1 MRMEPLLF
9 PQACPHRHGP
19 TRRKTS
25 SKCPERS
32 GHLLC
37 LGLAHARGLRRPRAQ
52 LHRHASP
59 EEREHWRLAT
69 ETAPSRYCGMASQCA
84 SRHRSQTWLVVQQS
98 ALDGPEKQTLH
109 RLHPRLVLDAAGG
122 VANDDWLGITTSI
135 TTTSGNT
142 SAATRAAPSPSPA
155 YPTTSNSLD
164 CSRTRVSSTLAIGW
178 VVNDHHP

>member
-1 MRMEPLLF
+1 M
-9 PQACPHRHGP
+9 
-19 TRRKTS
+19 
-25 SKCPERS
+25 
-32 GHLLC
+32 
-37 LGLAHARGLRRPRAQ
+37 
-52 LHRHASP
+52 
-59 EEREHWRLAT
+59 AT